1 MGDIRYNILNFGR
14 SRIYSWEEKY
24 IDETF
29 IQSLGVRVVKVKNI
43 KNKLVL
49 DKPKLVKYFK
59 INHIATSVSDY
70 CLFATPILVLL
81 GILGIPPAT
90 VPNDYFLYLCIAGI
104 ILFTLSTI
112 ALFVENIT
120 DKKLEELLKTYVRM
134 LGKFDR
140 HYADNLLE
148 KGYEV
153 YWDEVRNK
161 YIVVDKEG
169 EQ

>member
-14 SRIYSWEEKY
+14 STVYSWEEKY
-24 IDETF
+24 IDEDF
-29 IQSLGVRVVKVKNI
+29 IQSLGVRVVKVKNR
-43 KNKLVL
+43 LVL

-70 CLFATPILVLL
+70 CLFATPMLVFL
-81 GILGIPPAT
+81 GLIA
-90 VPNDYFLYLCIAGI
+90 VPTKVTDNYSLYLCIAWI
-104 ILFTLSTI
+104 IVITLSTI
-112 ALFVENIT
+112 ALFIENIT
-120 DKKLEELLKTYVRM
+120 DKKLEGLLKTYVRM

-161 YIVVDKEG
+161 YVVIDKEV
-169 EQ
+169 